1 MPNREEIILYTT
13 FGCHLCEQV
22 EAMIFALNEKK
33 NLTKTHE
40 VIAFDII
47 DDEKILEEY
56 RTTIPVL
63 KNRTTNE
70 KLFWPFS
77 FEELEEWLYRS

>member
-1 MPNREEIILYTT
+1 MHKKQKIFFYTT

-22 EAMIFALNEKK
+22 EAMIFALNDQNSLFQRYE
-33 NLTKTHE
+33 
-40 VIAFDII
+40 IISFDII
-47 DDEKILEEY
+47 DDAKKLEEY

-63 KNRTTNE
+63 ENQNTCE

-77 FEELEEWLYRS
+77 FDDLSIWLK